1 MSENTQQAMI
11 KKLLSAAVIN
21 TDQKRDQNSV
31 SKDMIKKQASEE
43 FIDIQ
48 DAAQQM
54 KIAVKSREI

>member
-1 MSENTQQAMI
+1 MI

-31 SKDMIKKQASEE
+31 SKDMIKRQASEE
-43 FIDIQ
+43 SFSIQ

-54 KIAVKSREI
+54 KIIIRSREI